1 MDVCVLA
8 SPVGRLMIAAEDGA
22 IIRLERTQAPLEPA
36 SSPLLCQATEA
47 LSLYFAGR
55 LRQFSLPLRPLGT
68 PFQQAVWRQLLQIPY
83 GETRS
88 YGELARCL
96 GKPGGARAVGM
107 ANHHNPISILIP
119 CHRVI
124 GADGSL
130 TGYGG
135 GLEMKR
141 YLLGLEGAS
150 FREK

>member
-1 MDVCVLA
+1 
-8 SPVGRLMIAAEDGA
+8 MIAAEDGA

-88 YGELARCL
+88 YGELARSL

-124 GADGSL
+124 GADGNL

-135 GLEMKR
+135 GLEMKCF
-141 YLLGLEGAS
+141 LLRLEGAS
-150 FREK
+150 FREQ